1 MAFMEYHPWLYAL
14 LRWKG
19 AGMMKREFQR
29 ILPDTLLSGA
39 VVAGD
44 IRLRSRALL
53 RAAGVERYFYL

>member
-1 MAFMEYHPWLYAL
+1 
-14 LRWKG
+14 
-19 AGMMKREFQR
+19 MMKREFQR